1 MIMSITIG
9 SSDLQTSNFTTQD
22 AGKTVGT
29 AQGDMP
35 QGSQVSINGSVDLSA
50 IIVGPAGA
58 FDRIS
63 SGSNRLVKT
72 INYEHLDGI
81 ARNSVV
87 NVYGQGPEGMGS
99 GSMKLT
105 FVTANGTHDLS
116 LTSSSPGWH
125 SDKFSDGS
133 PITSITW
140 FPD

>member
-1 MIMSITIG
+1 MSITIG

-29 AQGDMP
+29 AQGDLP

-58 FDRIS
+58 F
-63 SGSNRLVKT
+63 VKT